1 MQISRM
7 NTDCQSRS
15 SPQWENSSWPDLR
28 AWLHHVSANQLCHR
42 ACAQS
47 HPRIAFFSVRPLQP
61 VPEVLACLLV
71 PSIPLCVKIRRR
83 GRAARRLARREHE
96 ATGRFAAAALRA
108 SMGGSA
114 IDGLIFADFRA
125 TNPLVVQIS
134 VPFRRSRLSRDVHAA
149 AAAAKSVAGR
159 LNMHS
164 GADRP
169 AAPSLKTN
177 Q

>member
-1 MQISRM
+1 
-7 NTDCQSRS
+7 
-15 SPQWENSSWPDLR
+15 
-28 AWLHHVSANQLCHR
+28 
-42 ACAQS
+42 
-47 HPRIAFFSVRPLQP
+47 
-61 VPEVLACLLV
+61 
-71 PSIPLCVKIRRR
+71 
-83 GRAARRLARREHE
+83 
-96 ATGRFAAAALRA
+96 
-108 SMGGSA
+108 MGGSA